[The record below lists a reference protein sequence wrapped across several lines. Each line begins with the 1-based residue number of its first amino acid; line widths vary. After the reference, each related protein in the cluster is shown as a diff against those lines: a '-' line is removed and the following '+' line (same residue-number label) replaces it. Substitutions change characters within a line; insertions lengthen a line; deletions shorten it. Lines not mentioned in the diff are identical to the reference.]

1 MSVVYEAAMKK
12 IIFLM
17 LLVFSITGCKD
28 SSSEKTDTD
37 INLEPDITTETEEE
51 VDETYIDE
59 DADELVDDENYC
71 PELSKAD
78 FPYYDKDGN
87 YTFCRK
93 CDTPTEKDPQCMKNL
108 WEQSEKKLL
117 RWAPENTCAS
127 LPCFMDNLK
136 PRTKEEIEKEWEGTE
151 YYDIMPVLHKC
162 DLKINPEGY
171 YFDATHG
178 GIQHWN
184 MSNGK
189 IGFKGV
195 PISSGL
201 CTIDNCPSQRKL
213 IEYDIKTQKYKFIIP
228 SSDEMLSYK
237 NGKAITLSGDY
248 RTFDKYANT
257 GYLTYVSSEGER
269 QVVLNQQVNQI
280 LYDPEINENW
290 AAVNWNANKK
300 GLFYAKTGEWD
311 WHQLKSYADEEGGY
325 YPSLADNYLGAVDYN
340 VNAYICDL
348 SKYPESF
355 SDCYQLNQE
364 VSETGNDPVFDSE
377 DSSRMV
383 FYSTKGAVKKIKLV
397 TNINGVWKQS
407 DLITEFTE
415 EFADGYSLVPYA
427 FKGNLLMYNEVKSAY
442 VARPCFYRLD
452 TKEKICMKGM
462 VHPATGETVYP
473 YGFGEFEDKYY
484 LYQEIGSDPFI
495 LRDMEC
501 YCKEEGICLLSD
513 ESEIDDSDVVNDE
526 SVK

>member
-1 MSVVYEAAMKK
+1 MSVVYEAAMKR

-28 SSSEKTDTD
+28 SGSEKTDTD
-37 INLEPDITTETEEE
+37 INSDADIIETEEE
-51 VDETYIDE
+51 EPDETYIDE

-78 FPYYDKDGN
+78 FPYYNKDGN

-93 CDTPTEKDPQCMKNL
+93 CDTPTEKDPQCMANL

-117 RWAPENTCAS
+117 RWAPKYTCS
-127 LPCFMDNLK
+127 PLPCVMDNLK
-136 PRTKEEIEKEWEGTE
+136 PMTKEECDAYFTTVSVP
-151 YYDIMPVLHKC
+151 MHKC
-162 DLKINPEGY
+162 DLMVDPAGY
-171 YFDATHG
+171 TCDATHG

-189 IGFKGV
+189 IGFRAA
-195 PISSGL
+195 PFSSG
-201 CTIDNCPSQRKL
+201 CSIENCPSLNKL
-213 IEYDIKTQKYKFIIP
+213 TEYDIKTQKYKFIIP
-228 SSDEMLSYK
+228 LSDEMLSYK
-237 NGKAITLSGDY
+237 NGNAIVLSGDY
-248 RTFDKYANT
+248 RTFDKYMNT
-257 GYLTYVSSEGER
+257 GYLTYVSSEGDR

-300 GLFYAKTGEWD
+300 GLFYAKIGEWD
-311 WHQLKSYADEEGGY
+311 WHPLYSDADEQGGY
-325 YPSLADNYLGAVDYN
+325 YPSLADNYLAAVDYN

-348 SKYPESF
+348 STSPKYF
-355 SDCYQLNQE
+355 STDCYQLNRE
-364 VSETGNDPVFDSE
+364 KNETGNDPVFDSE
-377 DSSRMV
+377 DSNRMV
-383 FYSTKGAVKKIKLV
+383 FYSTKGTVKKIKLA

-415 EFADGYSLVPYA
+415 EFADGYSLVPYT
-427 FKGNLLMYNEVKSAY
+427 FKGNLLMYNEVKGMY

-462 VHPATGETVYP
+462 VHPATGKTVYP

-484 LYQEIGSDPFI
+484 LYQKLASTPLI
-495 LRDMEC
+495 LRDLEC
-501 YCKEEGICLLSD
+501 YCKEEGICPLSD
-513 ESEIDDSDVVNDE
+513 ESETDDSDAVNDE
-526 SVK
+526 Q